1 MKKQRTK
8 EEKKQLAKNIIKY
21 TLGTIGLGVFCYAGY
36 KYVTSD
42 TPRPHSPEL
51 DKLVEDTVEQWNKDK
66 EVAYA
71 KGGHDELM
79 RMMMYCFENGKSIVG
94 TASSISNKP
103 EDAQCWLVAELVT
116 EKPDLPD
123 ILTDDPYTTYINKE

>member
-36 KYVTSD
+36 KYITSD
-42 TPRPHSPEL
+42 TTRPHSPEL
-51 DKLVEDTVEQWNKDK
+51 DKLVDETVEQWNKDK
-66 EVAYA
+66 EIAYD
-71 KGGHDELM
+71 KGAHDEIIK
-79 RMMMYCFENGKSIVG
+79 MMQYCHENGKSIVA
-94 TASSISNKP
+94 TLSNKGP
-103 EDAQCWLVAELVT
+103 GEANAEHWLVAEVFD

-123 ILTDDPYTTYINKE
+123 ILTDNPYTIYVNNK

>member
-21 TLGTIGLGVFCYAGY
+21 TLGAIGLGVFCYAGY

-42 TPRPHSPEL
+42 TPRPSSPEL
-51 DKLVEDTVEQWNKDK
+51 DKLVEDTIEQWNKDK

-71 KGGHDELM
+71 KGGHDELI
-79 RMMMYCFENGKSIVG
+79 RMIEYCQENGKSIVA
-94 TASSISNKP
+94 TLSNKGP
-103 EDAQCWLVAELVT
+103 GEANAEHWLVAEVFD

-123 ILTDDPYTTYINKE
+123 ILTDNPYTIYVNNN